1 MYRGSYFYIKH
12 PLPSS
17 KILRKPKEFQANPLK
32 LAIVGL
38 LRNDKKN
45 CNLIY
50 DLSINGSTEIWA
62 IGRAHK
68 DFIINY
74 DSKVKFKLWD
84 SVYSD
89 VEFENAIADI
99 DGFIYL
105 FDESQY
111 RMTASATALDAIIHQ
126 KMVFT
131 LKNDAVQS
139 LLESYPHV
147 VSAENIDDLSSII
160 NSFKQKKI
168 VIDNSV
174 ILKNYV
180 LGEENIDTQ
189 IVEEWIQ

>member
-1 MYRGSYFYIKH
+1 
-12 PLPSS
+12 
-17 KILRKPKEFQANPLK
+17 
-32 LAIVGL
+32 
-38 LRNDKKN
+38 
-45 CNLIY
+45 
-50 DLSINGSTEIWA
+50 
-62 IGRAHK
+62 
-68 DFIINY
+68 
-74 DSKVKFKLWD
+74 
-84 SVYSD
+84 
-89 VEFENAIADI
+89 
-99 DGFIYL
+99 
-105 FDESQY
+105 
-111 RMTASATALDAIIHQ
+111 MTASATALDAIIHQ